1 MKKLVIYFFL
11 IYLLAWKFV
20 GVAQAKD
27 KYDEVIF
34 TEQAQLI
41 FDTTIH
47 DWKDLYELPS
57 IDQIRCMA
65 QNIYFEARAESM
77 LGKTA
82 VGWVTKNRVLDS
94 RWPSTYCEVVHQGP
108 HRESWKTKQDESLA
122 DEDRI
127 YYPRKHRCQ
136 FSWYCDGE
144 KDTIWVQYMNGTS
157 IETNANAWRDS
168 VHIALDTMSNRLYDN
183 TAGATYYYNHNL
195 VYPHWAKVFEITEI
209 IGNHTFMKGDH

>member
-82 VGWVTKNRVLDS
+82 VGWVTMNRVNDS
-94 RWPSTYCEVVHQGP
+94 RWPDTVCKVVHQGP
-108 HRESWKTKQDESLA
+108 HRESWKTKQDETLA

-144 KDTIWVQYMNGTS
+144 KDTIWVQYMNGNS
-157 IETNANAWRDS
+157 IESNANAWRDS
-168 VHIALDTMSNRLYDN
+168 VHIALDTMSDRLYDN

>member
-47 DWKDLYELPS
+47 DWKDLYDLPS
-57 IDQIRCMA
+57 INEIRCMA

-82 VGWVTKNRVLDS
+82 VGFVTINRVNDK
-94 RWPSTYCEVVHQGP
+94 RFPNTVCEVVHQGP
-108 HRESWKTKQDESLA
+108 HRESWKTKQDETLT

-136 FSWYCDGE
+136 FSWYCDGK
-144 KDTIWVQYMNGTS
+144 KDIIWANYSDGRTIEENARAWFDS
-157 IETNANAWRDS
+157 I
-168 VHIALDTMSNRLYDN
+168 VIALAVMTNHVNDN
-183 TAGATYYYNHNL
+183 TDGSLYYYNHHL
-195 VYPHWAKVFEITEI
+195 VYPTWADTQELKVI
-209 IGNHTFMKGDH
+209 IGNHTFMR

>member
-1 MKKLVIYFFL
+1 MKKFIIYFFL
-11 IYLLAWKFV
+11 FYLFAWKVV
-20 GVAQAKD
+20 GIAQAQD
-27 KYDEVIF
+27 KNDGVIL

-47 DWKDLYELPS
+47 DWKDLYDLPS

-82 VGWVTKNRVLDS
+82 VGWVTMNRVNDK
-94 RWPSTYCEVVHQGP
+94 RWPETVCKVVHQGP
-108 HRESWKTKQDESLA
+108 HRESWKTKQDETLA

-136 FSWYCDGE
+136 FSWYCDGK
-144 KDTIWVQYMNGTS
+144 KDIIWANYQDGRTIKENARAWFDS
-157 IETNANAWRDS
+157 I
-168 VHIALDTMSNRLYDN
+168 VIALAVMTKHVNDN
-183 TAGATYYYNHNL
+183 TDGSVYYYNHHL
-195 VYPHWAKVFEITEI
+195 VFPNWAETQTLSVI
-209 IGNHTFMKGDH
+209 IGNHTFMR

>member
-20 GVAQAKD
+20 GIAQAKD

-47 DWKDLYELPS
+47 DWKDLYDLPS
-57 IDQIRCMA
+57 IKEIRCMA

-82 VGWVTKNRVLDS
+82 VGFVTINRVNDK
-94 RWPSTYCEVVHQGP
+94 RFPNTVCEVVHQGP
-108 HRESWKTKQDESLA
+108 HRESWKTKQDETLA

-136 FSWYCDGE
+136 FSWYCDGK
-144 KDTIWVQYMNGTS
+144 KDIIWANYSDGRTIEENARAWFDS
-157 IETNANAWRDS
+157 I
-168 VHIALDTMSNRLYDN
+168 VIALAVITDQIKDN
-183 TAGATYYYNHNL
+183 TDGSLYYYNHHL
-195 VYPHWAKVFEITEI
+195 VYPTWADKQELKVI
-209 IGNHTFMKGDH
+209 IGNHTFMK

>member
-11 IYLLAWKFV
+11 IYLFAWKIV
-20 GVAQAKD
+20 GIAQAKD

-47 DWKDLYELPS
+47 DWKDLYDLPN

-82 VGWVTKNRVLDS
+82 VGFVTINRVNDK
-94 RWPSTYCEVVHQGP
+94 RFPNTVCEVVHQGP
-108 HRESWKTKQDESLA
+108 HRESWKTKQDETLA

-136 FSWYCDGE
+136 FSWYCDGK
-144 KDTIWVQYMNGTS
+144 KDIIWANYSDGRTIKENARAWFDS
-157 IETNANAWRDS
+157 I
-168 VHIALDTMSNRLYDN
+168 VIALAVMTGHVNDN
-183 TAGATYYYNHNL
+183 TDSSLYYYNHHL
-195 VYPHWAKVFEITEI
+195 VYPTWADTQELKVI
-209 IGNHTFMKGDH
+209 IGNHTFMR